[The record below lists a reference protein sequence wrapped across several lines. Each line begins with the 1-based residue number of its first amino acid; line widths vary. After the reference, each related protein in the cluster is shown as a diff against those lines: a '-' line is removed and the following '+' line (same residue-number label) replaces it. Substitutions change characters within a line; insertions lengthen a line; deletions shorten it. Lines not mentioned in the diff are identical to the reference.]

1 MIKFNVKLTEAEVSN
16 FVDILTKNPVLIN
29 KVTDSVYSS
38 GVRKGIVIGALSV
51 VLGLNTYI
59 WCSVL
64 KQMKKKQKKRPN
76 FSNNYFL
83 EGKPLK
89 PI

>member
-1 MIKFNVKLTEAEVSN
+1 MIKFDVKLTEAEVSN

-59 WCSVL
+59 WCLAL
-64 KQMKKKQKKRPN
+64 KQMKKQKKRPN